1 MKIQIQTEKIE
12 LSESQESYIVE
23 KIESLKK
30 YYDRITDEA
39 VQVRVDVE
47 RNESLK
53 QKQKIVL
60 KVTMSVPKAMF
71 RAEVN
76 SFTVEEG
83 TDIVH
88 DKLLRQIERYKNKH
102 LKIDHTT
109 VADVAA
115 ELSTELPKVD
125 EADVRISK
133 RKLFS
138 DLIPMSETEAIDT
151 MKMLGHSFFV
161 FVNSATD
168 RYNVVYLRHDKES
181 YGLVELEHQDGVT
194 H

>member
-1 MKIQIQTEKIE
+1 MKIQIQAEKLE

-39 VQVRVDVE
+39 VQVKVDVE

-53 QKQKIVL
+53 QKQKITI

-83 TDIVH
+83 TDVVH

-109 VADVAA
+109 VTDVSA
-115 ELSTELPKVD
+115 ELVSELPEVE

-138 DLIPMSETEAIDT
+138 DLIPMSESEAIDT
-151 MKMLGHSFFV
+151 MKMLGHTFFV

-168 RYNVVYLRHDKES
+168 RYNIVYLRHDNETC
-181 YGLVELEHQDGVT
+181 GLVELEHQDGVT